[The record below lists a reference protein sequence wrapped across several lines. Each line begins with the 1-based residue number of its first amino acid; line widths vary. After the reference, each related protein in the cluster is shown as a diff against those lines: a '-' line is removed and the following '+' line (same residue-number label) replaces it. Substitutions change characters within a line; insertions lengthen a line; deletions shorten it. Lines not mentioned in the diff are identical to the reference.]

1 MDTDNQNL
9 EYTNC
14 PCRSPIINLNIDNLL
29 SYYILTRIPVKKA
42 HSLAIL
48 LVFTRHPPR
57 AISSSAPALNL
68 TIFPVNVQLLRKTCF
83 PAHRTVFLLI
93 FKNAPLA
100 SGLFM
105 TQNTDTSIK
114 NLGPARIKSPL
125 PVCRFVDDEKPL
137 TMSISPEMLGKEEN
151 GPHKL
156 QFEEAGPRRKLYFDP
171 SKTKCAIVTCGGLC
185 PGINDVIRAIVME
198 AYHNY
203 NVPSVLGIRY
213 GLQGFI
219 PEYSHPVMELNPDNV
234 SQIHEFG
241 GTILASS
248 RGPQP
253 PEDIV
258 DAMERMNI
266 SILFMIGGDGT
277 MKAAQIIHNEVS
289 KRNNKMSIVGIP
301 KTIDNDINFVS
312 KTFGFDTAVEK
323 ATEAIR
329 CAHTESL
336 GAPYGIGM
344 VKLMGRESGFIAAQ
358 ATIALKEVNFVLI
371 PEAPFELHGEKGLL
385 IHLKKRLLDRGH
397 AVIVVAEG
405 AGQELFERKGA
416 DPSGNIILG
425 DICSVLRKEID
436 GYFKKQ
442 NISITLKF
450 IDPSY
455 IIRSVP
461 ANANDRVYCGFLG
474 QHAVHAAMAGK
485 TDLLVSMLQDRFIY
499 LPLSLTTRKR
509 RTLNTT
515 SNYWGSVLA
524 STGQP
529 VTMRNECRDN

>member
-1 MDTDNQNL
+1 
-9 EYTNC
+9 
-14 PCRSPIINLNIDNLL
+14 
-29 SYYILTRIPVKKA
+29 
-42 HSLAIL
+42 
-48 LVFTRHPPR
+48 
-57 AISSSAPALNL
+57 
-68 TIFPVNVQLLRKTCF
+68 
-83 PAHRTVFLLI
+83 
-93 FKNAPLA
+93 
-100 SGLFM
+100 M
-105 TQNTDTSIK
+105 TQKNTTAIKSI
-114 NLGPARIKSPL
+114 GPARVSSPL
-125 PVCRFVDDEKPL
+125 PFCRFVEDKQL
-137 TMSISPEMLGKEEN
+137 ITMDINPEMLGKDVKESVRLE
-151 GPHKL
+151 
-156 QFEEAGPRRKLYFDP
+156 FEEAGPRSKLYFDP

-203 NVPSVLGIRY
+203 NVPSVLGIQY

-219 PEYSHPVMELNPDNV
+219 PDYGHPVMELNPDNV
-234 SQIHEFG
+234 TQIHEFG

-258 DAMERMNI
+258 DAMERTNI

-277 MKAAQIIHNEVS
+277 MKAAQAIQEEIS
-289 KRNNKMSIVGIP
+289 RRNNKMSIVGIP
-301 KTIDNDINFVS
+301 KTIDNDVNFVS

-336 GAPYGIGM
+336 GAPNGIGM

-371 PEAPFELHGEKGLL
+371 PESPFELHGENGLL
-385 IHLKKRLLDRGH
+385 KHLKQRLRDRGH

-425 DICSVLRKEID
+425 DICSYLKEQIHD
-436 GYFKKQ
+436 YFEKKDMP
-442 NISITLKF
+442 ITLKF

-461 ANANDRVYCGFLG
+461 ANSNDRVYCGFLG
-474 QHAVHAAMAGK
+474 QHAVHAGMAGK
-485 TDLLVSMLQDRFIY
+485 TDMLVSMLQDRYIY
-499 LPLSLTTRKR
+499 LPLSLTTLKR
-509 RTLNTT
+509 RTMNTN

-529 VTMRNECRDN
+529 MSMTNPDKTRKKDK